1 MNKTH
6 KKLAKLCLAFILLS
20 LTSQT
25 LANPNQLIG
34 TLAVVNKSDNTI
46 SLIDL
51 SSSTIIKTL
60 PTGTGPH
67 ELIVSQNGKW
77 AVSTDFVGGN
87 SLTVFNLEKQ
97 KVERTIQL
105 DEFSGPH
112 GIKFLPVEMG
122 QTENLVAFTS
132 GRSQHLVI
140 ADIFSGEITAS
151 IPTKQNTTHMLA
163 IDSAT
168 NRAYTTNIRSNTIS
182 QLDLTTQKKEKD
194 ITTKAMPE
202 AINISES
209 KKQLW
214 YGANKEGL
222 VTVLDLSSKRELA
235 EFKDFKFPYRV
246 LFNHDESIALV
257 PDFQN
262 HDLRLFSTDSLTE
275 IAKIEL
281 PKEAGPQ
288 GIALHSEK
296 DIAFLSLNLL
306 NKVLAI
312 DIRKQKIIGEFPTG
326 KNPDGVGFS
335 SLLLTSN

>member
-1 MNKTH
+1 MNK
-6 KKLAKLCLAFILLS
+6 KLVKLCLAFILFS

-25 LANPNQLIG
+25 LADPNQLSG

-51 SSSTIIKTL
+51 SSSTIINTL

-67 ELIVSQNGKW
+67 ELIVSRNGKW

-87 SLTVFNLEKQ
+87 SLTVFNLAKQ
-97 KVERTIQL
+97 KIERTIQL
-105 DEFSGPH
+105 NEFPGPH

-122 QTENLVAFTS
+122 QAENLVAFTS

-140 ADIFSGEITAS
+140 ADIFSGEIIS
-151 IPTKQNTTHMLA
+151 PIPTKQNTTHMLA

-202 AINISES
+202 AINIAES

-214 YGANKEGL
+214 YGANKGGL
-222 VTVLDLSSKRELA
+222 VTVLDLSSKKELA

-281 PKEAGPQ
+281 PKGAGPQ
-288 GIALHSEK
+288 GITLHPEK
-296 DIAFLSLNLL
+296 DIVFLSLNLL
-306 NKVLAI
+306 NKVLVI
-312 DIRKQKIIGEFPTG
+312 DIQKQKIINEFPTG